1 MRLQLRTGRSIRVVL
16 ALALCVVLGAVS
28 TSHASWV
35 VYNVTLN
42 GASES
47 PPNASL
53 GTGTAL
59 VGVNAATNQLYIH
72 LDFAGLSGTTT
83 ACHIHAAT
91 AVAGTGTAGVATTT
105 PFFAGFP
112 IGVTS
117 ATGFDI
123 TLDETLASS
132 WNPAY
137 VTANGGSTAS
147 AEAAL
152 FAAIAAGKAYL
163 NVHTAAPLGVPGGEI
178 RGFLVPAQVPT
189 EPTTWGK
196 VKALYK

>member
-1 MRLQLRTGRSIRVVL
+1 MHAHLRTGVAVL
-16 ALALCVVLGAVS
+16 GLALCVMASAVTS
-28 TSHASWV
+28 SHAAWV
-35 VYNVTLN
+35 VYSVTLN
-42 GASES
+42 GANEA
-47 PPNASL
+47 PPNASP
-53 GTGTAL
+53 GTGTAT
-59 VGVNAATNQLYIH
+59 VAIDAVTHKMYIH
-72 LDFAGLSGTTT
+72 LDFAGTLGPTS

-105 PFFAGFP
+105 PYFAGFP

-117 ATGFDI
+117 GTYDI

-137 VTANGGSTAS
+137 VTANGGTTAT

-163 NVHTAAPLGVPGGEI
+163 NVHTALPLGVPGGEI
-178 RGFLVPAQVPT
+178 RGFLLPAQVAT
-189 EPTTWGK
+189 EPSTWGS
-196 VKALYK
+196 VKALYR